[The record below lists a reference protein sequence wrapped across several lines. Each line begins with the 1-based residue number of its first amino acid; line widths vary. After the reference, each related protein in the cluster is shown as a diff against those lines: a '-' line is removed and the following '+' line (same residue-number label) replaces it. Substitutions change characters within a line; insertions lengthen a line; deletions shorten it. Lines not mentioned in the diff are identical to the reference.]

1 MIFRGIEKFNA
12 FMQKQQNNGSMS
24 FQDIKINCENIK
36 FITSVYQKTTFS
48 GVLPILKVLFPNLVN
63 VVQCSSMKKFP
74 QKQQLPKEFHQ
85 LKHQKNFR

>member
-48 GVLPILKVLFPNLVN
+48 GV
-63 VVQCSSMKKFP
+63 
-74 QKQQLPKEFHQ
+74 
-85 LKHQKNFR
+85 